1 MIVKNNITE
10 VSYNVQTTVD
20 AKHNIPIDY
29 KVTNQNDRKA
39 LANMVAR
46 AKSILRSN
54 SFTAL
59 YDKGY
64 HNGTQ
69 LHATNSMG
77 VQTVVAIPGLPS
89 SAKAPDDTYNLAN
102 FIYSTDSNTYR
113 CPQGHT
119 LTTNGSWYLK
129 RTYMVQQFKTKA
141 CTTCPVKKYCTSA
154 RNGRV
159 VERHEYADDID
170 VNRERILAS
179 DQLYKRRQSIV
190 EHPFGTI
197 KRQWGF
203 DHVVTKKGMNKAEA
217 DVGLIFIAYNFR
229 RLLNIVGIKEFKALL
244 ATLIRSYLPKMDLKE
259 SLKAV
264 LELSHLKLQLFRFV
278 PNPI

>member
-1 MIVKNNITE
+1 
-10 VSYNVQTTVD
+10 
-20 AKHNIPIDY
+20 
-29 KVTNQNDRKA
+29 
-39 LANMVAR
+39 
-46 AKSILRSN
+46 
-54 SFTAL
+54 
-59 YDKGY
+59 
-64 HNGTQ
+64 
-69 LHATNSMG
+69 
-77 VQTVVAIPGLPS
+77 
-89 SAKAPDDTYNLAN
+89 
-102 FIYSTDSNTYR
+102 
-113 CPQGHT
+113 
-119 LTTNGSWYLK
+119 
-129 RTYMVQQFKTKA
+129 
-141 CTTCPVKKYCTSA
+141 